1 MKNLKLFSES
11 RAAVNLQAKNEEL
24 LVSALDVE
32 RNRIFFAS
40 SANIIY
46 GINLSASQEMQ
57 WTINLCSQSEVG
69 LPPILEAEDRITG
82 LDYLIEQEAL
92 IVGTSTGDLVL
103 VVPTSNT
110 VYVVGKVEGGVKTIF
125 SSPDGALLIVATG
138 FGQLLAM
145 TQDWDVLYEV
155 SYDLDNNLEGL
166 QQMGFLAYPVHFVK
180 CGFHGEEMESTLR
193 HWAVQA
199 ILKACSDSESGKESL
214 GHCIPL
220 LNLRL
225 LWRQLWIGCPVEPK
239 WRLLV
244 IQAKLKIALQLPFLR
259 EMAWREVHST
269 YMEQQKPKLTC

>member
-110 VYVVGKVEGGVKTIF
+110 VYVVGKVEGGVKTIS

-155 SYDLDNNLEGL
+155 SYDLDNNLETFMSGTTADGISGLSSPFCQVRVSWRGDGKYFATLGCSGNSEGL
-166 QQMGFLAYPVHFVK
+166 QR
-180 CGFHGEEMESTLR
+180 LR
-193 HWAVQA
+193 IWER
-199 ILKACSDSESGKESL
+199 ESGTLHSSS
-214 GHCIPL
+214 
-220 LNLRL
+220 
-225 LWRQLWIGCPVEPK
+225 EPK
-239 WRLLV
+239 AFMEAAMDWMPSG
-244 IQAKLKIALQLPFLR
+244 AKVAVACNTSKTKNCPSVAFF
-259 EMAWREVHST
+259 
-269 YMEQQKPKLTC
+269 